1 MVRKKRR
8 SGDWHH
14 RVPDFK
20 LVYCGPKD
28 SAPKKKLKYTS
39 RGKRLKVSVIADE
52 DDITDR
58 RLEEEKSLV

>member
-1 MVRKKRR
+1 MVKRKRR
-8 SGDWHH
+8 SGVWYH
-14 RVPDFK
+14 RCPDFK
-20 LVYCGPKD
+20 LVYCGPKY
-28 SAPKKKLKYTS
+28 SIPKKELKYTS